1 MIGFWRRVVEAI
13 ERAGRIARVSVV
25 ATRGSTPREVGADL
39 LLLPDGGF
47 HGTIGG
53 GAFEAQAI
61 EAATAAL
68 AEGAASVTIR
78 DFLLGPDLGQCCG
91 GRVTIAV
98 EVMDRG
104 SLAEARRL
112 AAREAEGPF
121 AVEARI
127 VDGRMRREIIDALDS
142 APPAVGLAGDGVVF
156 EHFGDDRR
164 ALLLFGAGHVGR
176 ALVLALAPLP
186 FRVTWVD
193 GRPGAFP
200 AVAPGNVTMV
210 AETRPEMVVAAAAP
224 GSFVLA
230 MTHDHGLDLA
240 VMDAASRRDDLPWV
254 GTIGSQTK
262 RARFNSRLLE
272 MGHTAAKLRRMVC
285 PVGAQGPRSKAP
297 AAIAAAVAVEL
308 LIADEAARNSL
319 VQPDRVIGERRKAG
333 E

>member
-1 MIGFWRRVVEAI
+1 MIGFWRRVVEGI
-13 ERAGRIARVSVV
+13 ERQGRVARVSVV

-53 GAFEAQAI
+53 GAFEARAI
-61 EAATAAL
+61 EAAGAAL
-68 AEGAASVTIR
+68 AKSDVEVTIR

-98 EVMDRG
+98 EVMDRA
-104 SLAEARRL
+104 SLDEARRF
-112 AAREAEGPF
+112 ATREAERSF
-121 AVEARI
+121 SVEARI
-127 VDGRMRREIIDALDS
+127 VEGRMRREILEVRDDGPGAG
-142 APPAVGLAGDGVVF
+142 GLAGDGVIL

-164 ALLLFGAGHVGR
+164 ALILFGAGHVGR

-200 AVAPGNVTMV
+200 GAAPGNVTMV
-210 AETRPEMVVAAAAP
+210 AETRPEVVVAAAAP

-254 GTIGSQTK
+254 GTIGSATK

-319 VQPDRVIGERRKAG
+319 LQTGREGAERRKAG